1 MSDTQLVRRLTT
13 IVAIDVVAFSTMS
26 ARDEEHALALLGTRM
41 DTAGTLIRH
50 HRGRV
55 FKLTGDGL
63 LAEFASPVE
72 AVRAALEIQEAMRS
86 ANATAGEND
95 QLNLRIGVN
104 LGDIVESG
112 EDLMGDAVNVAVRLE
127 SIATTGGICVSSSV
141 FEQITGKLTLG
152 AEDIGEQHVKNIP
165 RPIHAYRLTLD
176 GSKPT
181 AAPYPAQQ
189 IAKASPRSRLILV
202 GSAVAALAVAAI
214 GGMLYLRQ
222 GPATRDIQTADV
234 GSPSTPAGAPP
245 ASVATAPT
253 APSAAAPA
261 PAPPPGPAA
270 TPVPAA
276 APASPP
282 PAAEPPPRA
291 FDPSEVPFVPDFRS
305 RALRNY
311 ASATDFKAL
320 ALNARGIFAMSTRR
334 TDDATARRAALEECN
349 TIVKREIS
357 VVRDYD
363 RCMLYAVG
371 DKVVWS
377 FRSPAMPP
385 PPYVPAARPEPPIPF
400 EGAKVPLTNP
410 NARQK
415 LAENY
420 EKSDR
425 KRALVLGHNRFD
437 WWTPG
442 DNEADVIRRNL
453 QICGHITGRP
463 CVVYALNNDV
473 LVRTPQTMR
482 PVDVFIPQ
490 DLANVPA
497 DQRTALDKYLIANDW
512 RAVAIAGNGRVGIV
526 SGKAS
531 EDEAKAEAMR
541 ACGQAGGTG
550 CAVTAIGPFLVAPN

>member
-13 IVAIDVVAFSTMS
+13 IMAIDVVAFSTMS
-26 ARDEEHALALLGTRM
+26 ARDEEHALSLLGTRM
-41 DTAGTLIRH
+41 DIAGTLIRH

-176 GSKPT
+176 GSKPAT
-181 AAPYPAQQ
+181 APHPAQQ

-202 GSAVAALAVAAI
+202 GSAVAALIVAAV

-222 GPATRDIQTADV
+222 GPVAQGVQTADV
-234 GSPSTPAGAPP
+234 ASPPAPSAAPP
-245 ASVATAPT
+245 ASVATTPPAPP
-253 APSAAAPA
+253 ASAPA
-261 PAPPPGPAA
+261 PAP
-270 TPVPAA
+270 

-282 PAAEPPPRA
+282 PAAEPPPRL

-320 ALNARGIFAMSTRR
+320 ALNVRGLFAMSTRR

-349 TIVKREIS
+349 TIVKREVA

-385 PPYVPAARPEPPIPF
+385 PPYIPSARPEPPIPF
-400 EGAKVPLTNP
+400 EGAKVPLTNA

-420 EKSDR
+420 EKAER

-437 WWTPG
+437 WWTPSE
-442 DNEADVIRRNL
+442 NEADAIRRNL
-453 QICGHITGRP
+453 QICGHLTGRP
-463 CVVYALNNDV
+463 CVVYALNNEV

-482 PVDVFIPQ
+482 LVDVFIPQ

-497 DQRTALDKYLIANDW
+497 DQRAALDQYLIANDW

-526 SGKAS
+526 SGKAN

-541 ACGQAGGTG
+541 ACAQAGGTG